1 MSEAHKTLT
10 IYFEPVDTWF
20 FREARPHDSVGASRL
35 QSQFPPPRG
44 TLAGALRARLGDE
57 LGIDWKKHEGSGDG
71 SEQFGY
77 TLSGIV
83 GNGEHTGVFEFGSMQ
98 LWRRNEQQ
106 ENERLYPAPALL
118 LKPKVADPEADNQH
132 STLIRLQAGS
142 PVICD
147 LSERDENGTGKL
159 AGVVMPELPSGV
171 SAGAKP
177 LDGQWLTESGLN
189 SFLAGKPIAAKEVVS
204 TDDLFNTEPR
214 LGIAR
219 NNQTA
224 SVLKGKLY
232 QTEHLRFKADL
243 ALSLTLTLPAEL
255 AEVLKDSIEQQPMQR
270 FGGEGRMAAL
280 RVWDVSGCADEPL
293 KVDNKTRGLVLMLES
308 DVALESC
315 FLPNFKA
322 AFESQKNGTS
332 SQYWQGELAGISL
345 RLISAAIP
353 KAVRKGGWD
362 LQKRRPRAMRSL
374 IPAGSCWLVELAD
387 TSPEALKHAITT
399 LNGITL
405 GDNTLNGQGTLMCGL
420 WNDRIDNKEATA

>member
-1 MSEAHKTLT
+1 MSDAKTTLS
-10 IYFEPVDTWF
+10 IRFEPVDTWF

-44 TLAGALRARLGDE
+44 TLAGALRARLGDA
-57 LGIDWKKHEGSGDG
+57 LGIDWKKHEGSGDDNK
-71 SEQFGY
+71 QYGY
-77 TLSGIV
+77 TLSDIV

-118 LKPKVADPEADNQH
+118 LKPKGTDPQADH
-132 STLIRLQAGS
+132 KSSKLIQLQAGS
-142 PVICD
+142 PIICD
-147 LSERDENGTGKL
+147 LSERDVNGTGKL
-159 AGVVMPELPSGV
+159 ASVVMPELPQSAA
-171 SAGAKP
+171 AGAKP
-177 LDGQWLTESGLN
+177 LDGQWLTETGLTR
-189 SFLAGKPIAAKEVVS
+189 FLTDKPVTLDQVVS
-204 TDDLFNTEPR
+204 TDDLFDTEPR

-219 NNQTA
+219 DNQTA

-255 AEVLKDSIEQQPMQR
+255 AEVLKDSIEQQPIQR

-280 RVWDVSGCADEPL
+280 SVHHDCPDHRIKPG
-293 KVDNKTRGLVLMLES
+293 KTHRGLVLLLQS
-308 DVALESC
+308 DVALESS
-315 FLPNFKA
+315 FLPGFKV
-322 AFESQKNGTS
+322 AFESQENGTS

-353 KAVRKGGWD
+353 KVVRKGGWD

-387 TSPEALKHAITT
+387 ASPEALNHAITT

-405 GDNTLNGQGTLMCGL
+405 GDNTLNGQGTLICGL